1 MENII
6 EIANRY
12 LLTTEINSLPVDF
25 KTLCSLFEI
34 MGFEVLSFRQAKE
47 ILKKLKL
54 CDYADNHKAFTVIL
68 SDIKIVFY
76 RDTLSTSEKIFC
88 LAHELGHIIL
98 GHIPDGIIGKEE
110 FSSLSNAQE
119 QEADRFAY
127 AILAPMSVL
136 KKCRFSVF
144 EISRATLLSEYQ
156 AEVISTQMQ
165 QYHFGMS
172 DRLIA
177 AKFRQYTAR
186 HSAFKLRRLSLIR

>member
-12 LLTTEINSLPVDF
+12 LLENEIDTLPIDF
-25 KTLCSLFEI
+25 NALVRLFDKL
-34 MGFEVLSFRQAKE
+34 GFEVFSYRQANE
-47 ILKKLKL
+47 VLQKLKL
-54 CDYADNHKAFTVIL
+54 CDYAVNHKAFTVIL

-76 RDTLSTSEKIFC
+76 RDNLSTSEKIFC
-88 LAHELGHIIL
+88 LAHELGHIVL
-98 GHIPDGIIGKEE
+98 GHIPDGLIGKEE
-110 FSSLSNAQE
+110 HSPLSNAQE

-127 AILAPMSVL
+127 AILAPMIVL

-165 QYHFGMS
+165 QYHFGVS
-172 DRLIA
+172 DRLVA
-177 AKFRQYTAR
+177 AKFHRYIEK
-186 HSAFKLRRLSLIR
+186 HSPLMLYKLRLIR